1 MIIRALIAIF
11 LFILIDMYLFDG
23 VRTLTKGLSESQ
35 ERTAHLLYWSFSVVT
50 VLLLI
55 ALFVSNLESWPK
67 WLKVYSISFLSI
79 LVMSKLVVLVF
90 LFIDDSGRLIRYAYQ
105 FFGAKVNSDVG
116 AAVNPNISISRSEF
130 LVKAGLLVASIPFI
144 SLLYGM
150 AHGASNLSIKRKKIH
165 LPNLP
170 GSFDGLKVL
179 QISDLHTGSFVND
192 KIIRSAVDM
201 INEEEADLI
210 FFTGDLVNN
219 LADEVIPYVP
229 LLKELKA
236 KHGVFSITGNHDY
249 GDYSRWDS
257 KEAKKE
263 NFEKLIKA
271 HKDMGWRL
279 LLDEHEHI
287 EKDGEKITVIG
298 VQNWSAN
305 LRFPKYGSLSKATA
319 DMDVSPVNILLSHD
333 PSHWRGEILECFKH
347 IDLTLS
353 GHTHGAQFGVDI
365 PGIKWSPV
373 KYFYKEWSGLYEHAN
388 QYLYVNRGLGFLGY
402 PGRVGMM
409 PEITV
414 LELHQNQV

>member
-105 FFGAKVNSDVG
+105 FFGAKINSDVG

-333 PSHWRGEILECFKH
+333 PSHWRGEILERFKH

>member
-11 LFILIDMYLFDG
+11 LFVVIDIYLFDG
-23 VRTLTKGLSESQ
+23 IRTLTKSLIDSQ
-35 ERTAHLLYWSFSVVT
+35 ERTAHILYWSFSVVT

-55 ALFVSNLESWPK
+55 ALFISDLDTWPK
-67 WLKVYSISFLSI
+67 WLKVYSISFLVI
-79 LVMSKLVVLVF
+79 LVLSKMVVLVF

-105 FFGAKVNSDVG
+105 FFGAKTNADVG
-116 AAVNPNISISRSEF
+116 AVVNPNISISRSEF

-150 AHGASNLSIKRKKIH
+150 THGASNLTLKSKKIH

-170 GSFDGLKVL
+170 NAFDGLKVL

-192 KIIRSAVDM
+192 KIIRTAVEM
-201 INEEEADLI
+201 INEQKADLI
-210 FFTGDLVNN
+210 FFTGDLVNS
-219 LADEVIPYVP
+219 LADEVYPYIP
-229 LLKELKA
+229 LLKEIKA

-249 GDYSRWDS
+249 GDYTRWDS
-257 KEAKKE
+257 KEAKKA
-263 NFEKLIKA
+263 NFEKLVQA
-271 HKDMGWRL
+271 HKEMGWRL

-287 EKDGEKITVIG
+287 EKDGERITVIG

-319 DMDVSPVNILLSHD
+319 DMAISPVNILLSHD
-333 PSHWRGEILECFKH
+333 PSHWRGEILERFKH

-373 KYFYKEWSGLYEHAN
+373 KYFYKEWAGLYEHAN

-409 PEITV
+409 PEITL
-414 LELHQNQV
+414 LELHKNKV